1 MVLLHEELCLGSPCL
16 DLCDH
21 CPRHGHWSWRHWS
34 LTSSTPAAEM
44 VTVTLLAQPL
54 APAPAFNSSPH
65 SSAQPAS
72 ATPWPQSPGLQTR
85 SRSWGGSRREGQL
98 GGKLKVFSMKCG
110 VPRPRPR
117 PGAGQL
123 ANGVTV
129 SAGRSANDRRDTV
142 TRQTR
147 PAA

>member
-1 MVLLHEELCLGSPCL
+1 MATGP
-16 DLCDH
+16 
-21 CPRHGHWSWRHWS
+21 WRHWS
-34 LTSSTPAAEM
+34 LTSSSTSGDRHAAVPA
-44 VTVTLLAQPL
+44 TSHQPL
-54 APAPAFNSSPH
+54 APAFISSPL
-65 SSAQPAS
+65 SSAAS
-72 ATPWPQSPGLQTR
+72 FLNIQAADKTQELGRW
-85 SRSWGGSRREGQL
+85 REGQL

-110 VPRPRPR
+110 VPRPRPSPRPR

-147 PAA
+147 PAAAA